1 MDFSSG
7 YIPVPKTVQDSL
19 VQTTERVRLLG
30 SINITD
36 FETEFKDKLSEG
48 VLNTEK
54 AVLLGLKNP
63 SGALSKV
70 SDILKEKVAALY

>member
-19 VQTTERVRLLG
+19 IQTNERVRLLG

-48 VLNTEK
+48 TLNTEK
-54 AVLLGLKNP
+54 AILLGLKNP
-63 SGALSKV
+63 SSALPKIA
-70 SDILKEKVAALY
+70 DILKDKAASLY

>member
-19 VQTTERVRLLG
+19 IQTNERVRLLG
-30 SINITD
+30 NVNITD

-54 AVLLGLKNP
+54 AILLGLKNP
-63 SGALSKV
+63 SNALSKV
-70 SDILKEKVAALY
+70 SDILKEKVATLY

>member
-19 VQTTERVRLLG
+19 IQTNERVRLLG

-48 VLNTEK
+48 TLNTEK
-54 AVLLGLKNP
+54 AILLGLKNP
-63 SGALSKV
+63 SSSLPKIA
-70 SDILKEKVAALY
+70 DILKDKAASLY